1 MDLGRYHAD
10 LPHPAQLIA
19 VAPALQVATG
29 PGFFVNISAGLTVDK
44 RVGTGL
50 WFWDQGRRGCRSTR
64 SQSVASSP

>member
-29 PGFFVNISAGLTVDK
+29 PGFFVNVSAGRIVYVGAQHAPLPLR
-44 RVGTGL
+44 RVVWAGL
-50 WFWDQGRRGCRSTR
+50 
-64 SQSVASSP
+64 